1 VGEGLWVGS
10 LWVRVIRVPS
20 AVLWG
25 KIVGVLS
32 IPEEVVGGVAK
43 IVGVLSIPEEVVRDV
58 AKIVGV
64 LSIPEEV
71 VGNVAYDCWV
81 NRRW

>member
-10 LWVRVIRVPS
+10 WWVCVIRVPS

-32 IPEEVVGGVAK
+32 ILEEVVGGVAK
-43 IVGVLSIPEEVVRDV
+43 IVGVLSIPEE
-58 AKIVGV
+58 
-64 LSIPEEV
+64 EV
-71 VGNVAYDCWV
+71 TL
-81 NRRW
+81 